1 MSEKEMDGMNEWYWM
16 CTASLFWFWFI
27 LGIQGEY
34 DSMKANFFFFSMKA
48 HVWDVMIAV
57 PG

>member
-1 MSEKEMDGMNEWYWM
+1 MDGMNEWYWM